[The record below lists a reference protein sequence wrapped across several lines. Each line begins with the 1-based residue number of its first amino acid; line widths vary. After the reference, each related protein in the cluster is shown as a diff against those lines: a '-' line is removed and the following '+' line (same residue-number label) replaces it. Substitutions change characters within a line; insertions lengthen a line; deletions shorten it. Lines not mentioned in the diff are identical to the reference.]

1 MRRFVIERTMAGVG
15 MLTPEQLQVHAQKTN
30 EVVDA
35 LAGRAQWVQSY
46 VTDDKLYCVYL
57 ADDLETTAE
66 HALSGGFVFDGA
78 HEVRAVID
86 PTTAEELTSDEQT
99 R

>member
-1 MRRFVIERTMAGVG
+1 MRRFVIERTMPGVG
-15 MLTPEQLQVHAQKTN
+15 RLTHEQLQAHAQKTN

-35 LAGRAQWVQSY
+35 LAGRAQWLHSY

-66 HALSGGFVFDGA
+66 HAFSGGFAYDAA

-86 PTTAEELTSDEQT
+86 PTTAEL
-99 R
+99 